1 MSRSE
6 NTRRQHHNRELWGGR
21 PLDGYKQ
28 NGENKRMARQIERA
42 RAKAAIKKEQ
52 SHEEMH

>member
-6 NTRRQHHNRELWGGR
+6 NTRRQHRNREMWSGR
-21 PLDGYKQ
+21 PLDGYER
-28 NGENKRMARQIERA
+28 NGENKRIARQIERA
-42 RAKAAIKKEQ
+42 RAKAAIKKDT